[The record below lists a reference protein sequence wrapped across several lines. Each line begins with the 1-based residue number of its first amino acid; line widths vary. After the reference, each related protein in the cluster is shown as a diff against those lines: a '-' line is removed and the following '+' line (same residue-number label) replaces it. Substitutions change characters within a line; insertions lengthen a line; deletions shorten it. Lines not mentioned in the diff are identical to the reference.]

1 MGTMRLYNL
10 FPGAAAKWLTAA
22 DMEPKRSDGCEVY
35 EIETTPKMRADF
47 LGKKEREFDAHF
59 YLWHGNSTQTFL
71 DMLKVKH
78 IRLVWPNRPGKTR
91 KWVLRFQWSHVLDEI
106 WGSVSLFVA
115 LNNKGE
121 LFFFMANKETTT
133 ESQLSG
139 LLGIEPEGYSFVS
152 QQTPLTR
159 IVNIG
164 VTRTRLSHLD
174 MTLEYMIPYGRLSH

>member
-1 MGTMRLYNL
+1 MRTMRLFNL

-22 DMEPKRSDGCEVY
+22 DLEPTSMDGRDVY

-47 LGKKEREFDAHF
+47 LGKKEREFDAKF
-59 YLWHGNSTQTFL
+59 YFWHGNSTETFF
-71 DMLKVKH
+71 DMVKVKH
-78 IRLVWPNRPGKTR
+78 SRLVWPNRPGKTR

-106 WGSVSLFVA
+106 RGGDSLFVT
-115 LNNKGE
+115 LNNKGH
-121 LFFFMANKETTT
+121 LFFFVANKETTT

-139 LLGIEPEGYSFVS
+139 LLGIEPIGNSFVS

-159 IVNIG
+159 IENIG

-174 MTLEYMIPYGRLSH
+174 MNLGYMIPYWW